1 MPLCRRSFLAAL
13 AALTLP
19 PARLAAQP
27 VPQVVDYP
35 LFETPPAT
43 HRLAQTDLRIDG
55 LGYRIFTAC
64 PLGQPPA
71 AGWPSLWML
80 DGNAAFSR
88 LNAADLA
95 AHPGLAVVGI
105 GYPVDTAVDARARSR
120 DYTPPVAQWP
130 EGDPAQR
137 RPTGGDAAFR
147 ARLLGPIAGAVAQG
161 MPLDPAART
170 LWGHSYGGL
179 FVLGTLFATP
189 EAFRAYVAVSPST
202 HFGGGALA
210 GAEARARARTG
221 APARLLIQLGDREY
235 RRGTEAPA
243 TPRPAPQTMA
253 LAERLARRADLVLE
267 LEVFEGLGHGAT
279 FAASFPR
286 AFAVAQD
293 GDQPPV
299 P

>member
-19 PARLAAQP
+19 PAPMAAQP

-43 HRLAQTDLRIDG
+43 HRLAQRELRIDG

-64 PLGQPPA
+64 PLGQRPA
-71 AGWPSLWML
+71 AGWPSFWML
-80 DGNAAFSR
+80 DGNAVFSR

-105 GYPVDTAVDARARSR
+105 GYPVDTALDAHARSR

-137 RPTGGDAAFR
+137 RPAGGDAAFR

-179 FVLGTLFATP
+179 FVLGTLFATS
-189 EAFRAYVAVSPST
+189 EALRAYVAVSPST

-210 GAEARARARTG
+210 GPEARARTG

-235 RRGTEAPA
+235 RRGTEVPA

-253 LAERLARRADLVLE
+253 LVERLARRADLVLE
-267 LEVFEGLGHGAT
+267 LEVFAGLGHGAT

-286 AFAVAQD
+286 TFAVAQD